1 MNATAAVLIKLAAL
15 FLFAAMSALV
25 RFVGESIPVAQTV
38 FFRGAFAIVP
48 LVAFYAARKELTT
61 AMRTSRPLGHLLRG
75 LIGVAGMFL
84 NFAALARLPLVDA
97 TAITFAAP
105 LITVA
110 LAALVLKEKVRLFRW
125 SAVVVGLF
133 GVVLMLWPYLN
144 LGKLLAAGA
153 ADSTIGALCAL
164 GAAFTNAAAIIQTR
178 RLTHSETTASIVFYF
193 SLSPTIVTLFALPF
207 VWRTPTAVQLAA
219 LIAIGA
225 LGGIAHILLTESYR
239 YASASLLAPFDY
251 VALLFAFLC
260 GYVLFGELPAPDIYI
275 GGAIVVGSGL
285 VVFFRERRLAKARRQ
300 AGLLEP
306 RSPEDRPP
314 ASDEAKRP

>member
-1 MNATAAVLIKLAAL
+1 
-15 FLFAAMSALV
+15 
-25 RFVGESIPVAQTV
+25 
-38 FFRGAFAIVP
+38 
-48 LVAFYAARKELTT
+48 
-61 AMRTSRPLGHLLRG
+61 
-75 LIGVAGMFL
+75 
-84 NFAALARLPLVDA
+84 
-97 TAITFAAP
+97 
-105 LITVA
+105 

-133 GVVLMLWPYLN
+133 GVVLMLWPYLS
-144 LGKLLAAGA
+144 LAKLLAPGA

-207 VWRTPTAVQLAA
+207 VWRTPSTVQLAA

-260 GYVLFGELPAPDIYI
+260 GYVLFGELPAADIYV

-285 VVFFRERRLAKARRQ
+285 VVFFRERRLAKARVSN
-300 AGLLEP
+300 GLLE
-306 RSPEDRPP
+306 RAPP
-314 ASDEAKRP
+314 AGQSLASDEVKRP